1 VRRTPPWPARLTW
14 LAAALLSVPALRS
27 ALQGHSDAVR
37 WVAAT
42 ELWVLWTVA
51 LVATLVPRSVSLTV
65 YRTIAPLSLVAAVWA
80 AFDHA
85 SATAAALAVA
95 GSAAA
100 TVVACSRFTTDAFVD
115 GSSYGSEQRF
125 GLRTPLFLLI
135 GPVPL
140 AWLVTVVGLAGPLLL
155 AAQQWLA
162 GAALTVFGIGVA
174 RYSTRSL
181 HALARRWVVFVP
193 AGVVLHDPL
202 VLADAILLPR
212 RQIVALGPALAD
224 TTATDLTDRAPGL
237 VLEVQLADAVELG
250 VREGRHAAAD
260 PVTTDRLLFT
270 PLRPGALL
278 DAAAT
283 RRVPVG

>member
-1 VRRTPPWPARLTW
+1 MRRPRLRRWPWRACT
-14 LAAALLSVPALRS
+14 
-27 ALQGHSDAVR
+27 
-37 WVAAT
+37 
-42 ELWVLWTVA
+42 
-51 LVATLVPRSVSLTV
+51 
-65 YRTIAPLSLVAAVWA
+65 
-80 AFDHA
+80 
-85 SATAAALAVA
+85 
-95 GSAAA
+95 AA

-140 AWLVTVVGLAGPLLL
+140 VWLVTVVGLAGPLLL

-162 GAALTVFGIGVA
+162 GAVLTVFGLGVA

-224 TTATDLTDRAPGL
+224 TTATDLTDGAPGL

-278 DAAAT
+278 DAAAN

>member
-1 VRRTPPWPARLTW
+1 MRRTPPWPARLTW
-14 LAAALLSVPALRS
+14 LAAALLSVPALRG
-27 ALQGHSDAVR
+27 ALQGHSEAVR

-80 AFDHA
+80 AFDT
-85 SATAAALAVA
+85 SATTAALAVA

-100 TVVACSRFTTDAFVD
+100 TVVACSRVTTDAFVD

-155 AAQQWLA
+155 AAQQWVA
-162 GAALTVFGIGVA
+162 GAVVTVFGLGVA

-224 TTATDLTDRAPGL
+224 TTATDLTDGAPGL
-237 VLEVQLADAVELG
+237 VLEAQLADAVELG
-250 VREGRHAAAD
+250 LREGRHAAAE
-260 PVTTDRLLFT
+260 PVTTDRLLFS

-278 DAAAT
+278 DAAAN

>member
-1 VRRTPPWPARLTW
+1 VRRTPPWAARLTW
-14 LAAALLSVPALRS
+14 LAAALLSVPALRG
-27 ALQGHSDAVR
+27 ALQSHSDAVR

-80 AFDHA
+80 AFDA

-95 GSAAA
+95 ASAAA
-100 TVVACSRFTTDAFVD
+100 TVVACSRVTTDAFVD

-140 AWLVTVVGLAGPLLL
+140 AWFVTVVGLAGPLLL

-162 GAALTVFGIGVA
+162 GAVVTVFGLGVA

-224 TTATDLTDRAPGL
+224 TTATDLTDGAPGL
-237 VLEVQLADAVELG
+237 VLEVQLADAVDLG
-250 VREGRHAAAD
+250 LREGRHAAAE
-260 PVTTDRLLFT
+260 PVTTDRLLFS

-278 DAAAT
+278 DAAAN